1 MKFLIAAIFLGLF
14 ATLALCQENYP
25 EEWAVYDR
33 PCQVRK
39 DELVGEV
46 RTPFSFLPV
55 SLWMDV
61 FTCGFI
67 RAKNFK

>member
-1 MKFLIAAIFLGLF
+1 MKFLIAAVCLGLF

-39 DELVGEV
+39 DELVGAV

-55 SLWMDV
+55 SFLSGV
-61 FTCGFI
+61 IKCG
-67 RAKNFK
+67 

>member
-1 MKFLIAAIFLGLF
+1 MKFLIAAVFLGLF

-55 SLWMDV
+55 SL
-61 FTCGFI
+61 
-67 RAKNFK
+67 